1 MLHPK
6 TILVYTGIDLIGDAM
21 FKLPF
26 VRHLR
31 VCYPDAHI
39 TWVAGKGHSVYA
51 RAAAPLVQG
60 ILDEVLECA
69 EIGQSLQEI
78 FAPRPFSG
86 RSFDLVIDTQERT
99 LTAFVLKR
107 IRHRCFVSGAA
118 HFLFSDIRPPR
129 WPFNAAKPRSISSR
143 LRFLGKLITGI
154 PISSSLDIQVDPLT
168 EAEAHR
174 LLPLGHVY
182 IGFAP
187 GAGGRHKCW
196 PLDRFIAAAVA
207 QVAHGRIPVFLL
219 GPSEAEWSAK
229 IRAAVPQ
236 ALLPLQETD
245 HNVTPILTIALA
257 QGLNVAVANDSGIGH
272 LIAAADVPLVS
283 LFGPTP
289 SEKFAP
295 AVSQAVVLHA
305 QGWGCEAIEGIPTKA
320 VLTAIE
326 ELLQPA
332 TDSHGD

>member
-1 MLHPK
+1 MLDPK

-31 VCYPDAHI
+31 ACYPDAHI
-39 TWVAGKGHSVYA
+39 TWIAGKGHSVYA
-51 RAAAPLVQG
+51 RDAAPLVQG
-60 ILDEVLECA
+60 ILDEVLEHTGV
-69 EIGQSLQEI
+69 GQSFWEI
-78 FAPRPFSG
+78 FDPRPFAG

-99 LTAFVLKR
+99 LTAFVLRR
-107 IRHRCFVSGAA
+107 IQHRCFVSGAA
-118 HFLFSDIRPPR
+118 HFLLSDIRPPR

-154 PISSSLDIQVDPLT
+154 PIPSSLGIQVDPLT
-168 EAEAHR
+168 KAEACR
-174 LLPLGHVY
+174 LLPPDHVY
-182 IGFAP
+182 VGFAP

-196 PLDRFIAAAVA
+196 PLDRFIAAATA

-219 GPSEAEWSAK
+219 GPSEAEWSTE

-245 HNVTPILTIALA
+245 HDMTPILTIALA
-257 QGLNVAVANDSGIGH
+257 QCLSVAVANDSGVGH
-272 LIAAADVPLVS
+272 LIAAADTPLIS

-295 AVSQAVVLHA
+295 AVSQAVVLQA
-305 QGWGCEAIEGIPTKA
+305 QNWGDGTIAAIPAAA
-320 VLTAIE
+320 VLNAIE
-326 ELLQPA
+326 ELLHP
-332 TDSHGD
+332 